1 MLRYVCKG
9 IKNMVM
15 HQHFTEIYCFFSS
28 VATDLGAIFAFCRN
42 LPIVSQPIE
51 EKLEKIFGI
60 FPESL
65 YLCNVDKKTS
75 KEVSNETQQI
85 ISER

>member
-1 MLRYVCKG
+1 
-9 IKNMVM
+9 M
-15 HQHFTEIYCFFSS
+15 HQHFTEIYCFFSP

-51 EKLEKIFGI
+51 EKLEKSLESSRNRCIFAM
-60 FPESL
+60 
-65 YLCNVDKKTS
+65 
-75 KEVSNETQQI
+75 SNETQQI

>member
-15 HQHFTEIYCFFSS
+15 HQHFTEIYCFFSP
-28 VATDLGAIFAFCRN
+28 VATDLGAIFAFCRK

-65 YLCNVDKKTS
+65 YLCNV
-75 KEVSNETQQI
+75 
-85 ISER
+85 ERSSTNKI